1 MHHLKKAVKTIVIAL
16 VVMAIGAV
24 LNHYCVKYDSQR
36 AARFITKYSL
46 DKSHESCA
54 GWVMAAIIAGGEP
67 CILLRGCDY
76 EYLLPLIG
84 FEEIVTDGTQDRD
97 NYKGQVGDI
106 VVFPAKGKH
115 IFGHIAMWN
124 GERWI
129 SDFKQKHFF
138 CATAYRKTPY
148 KIFRHK

>member
-1 MHHLKKAVKTIVIAL
+1 MHHLKKAIKTIVIAL

-24 LNHYCVKYDSQR
+24 LYHYCVKYDSQR
-36 AARFITKYSL
+36 AARFITKYSM

-84 FEEIVTDGTQDRD
+84 FEEIVTEEPKTKITIKDKWATLWSSPPRASISS
-97 NYKGQVGDI
+97 DI
-106 VVFPAKGKH
+106 
-115 IFGHIAMWN
+115 
-124 GERWI
+124 
-129 SDFKQKHFF
+129 
-138 CATAYRKTPY
+138 
-148 KIFRHK
+148 